1 MSRFFGL
8 IPARGGSKGI
18 PGKNL
23 YLVAGTPLIDYT
35 IDSASRSEVFTE
47 VFLSTDDVNIA
58 ERAKG
63 TTIKVPDLRPARLAE
78 DYTLTVDVAIHAI
91 KHWIKDFDQD
101 DYLVLLQPTS
111 PLRRNEHIYEACN
124 LLQRDSSTAQSLVSV
139 CDVGAHHPARMKV
152 IEKDGYLRNYSGED
166 FEDMR
171 PRQQLPPIF
180 IRNGAI
186 YINKVVDIVNNYR
199 LLSPNCLPYIMS
211 TQDSINIDTLE
222 DIYLVNNR
230 LGNVT

>member
-1 MSRFFGL
+1 MTRFFGL

-58 ERAKG
+58 GRAKG
-63 TTIKVPDLRPARLAE
+63 TTIKVPDLRPAHLAA
-78 DYTLTVDVAIHAI
+78 DDTLTVDVAIHAI
-91 KHWIKDFDQD
+91 KNWIKDFDKD

-111 PLRRNEHIYEACN
+111 PLRRHDHIYEACN
-124 LLQRDSSTAQSLVSV
+124 LLERSSITAKSLVSV
-139 CDVGAHHPARMKV
+139 CDVGAYHPARMKI
-152 IEKDGYLRNYSGED
+152 IEGDGFLRNYSGED
-166 FEDMR
+166 DEDMR
-171 PRQQLPPIF
+171 PRQLLPPVF

-186 YINKVVDIVNNYR
+186 YINKVVDIVNNHR
-199 LLSPNCLPYIMS
+199 LLAPYSLPYIMS
-211 TQDSINIDTLE
+211 THDSVNIDNLD

-230 LGNVT
+230 LGKVT